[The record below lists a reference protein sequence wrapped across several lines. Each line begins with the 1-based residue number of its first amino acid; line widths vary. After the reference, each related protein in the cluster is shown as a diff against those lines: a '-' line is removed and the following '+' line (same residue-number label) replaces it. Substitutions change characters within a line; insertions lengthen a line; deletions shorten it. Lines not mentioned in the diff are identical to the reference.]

1 MSTAILIICYLNK
14 YVGLRILQVS
24 LDRIWPPTAIYLPA
38 RDHILITIIST
49 DKSPLKINFVDE
61 ICGPRCVQYKT
72 PALHSFHLH
81 KSPHMFLSLPGSHVT
96 QVYFWLQGGCA
107 SVSGA
112 GPRNPPHNTSC
123 DEQSTDEKR
132 KQTETVIMRST
143 HKITRP
149 SIKLW

>member
-1 MSTAILIICYLNK
+1 MTTAILIICYLK
-14 YVGLRILQVS
+14 QVGLRILQVS

-49 DKSPLKINFVDE
+49 DKSPLKINLLTRYAAPAACNTKHRHCIHFTSINPHTCFSRCRGVML
-61 ICGPRCVQYKT
+61 PR
-72 PALHSFHLH
+72 SI
-81 KSPHMFLSLPGSHVT
+81 
-96 QVYFWLQGGCA
+96 FWLQGGCA
-107 SVSGA
+107 SVSGT

>member
-1 MSTAILIICYLNK
+1 MTTAILIICYLK
-14 YVGLRILQVS
+14 QVGLRILQVS
-24 LDRIWPPTAIYLPA
+24 LDRIWPSTAIYLPA

-49 DKSPLKINFVDE
+49 DKSPLKINLLTRYAAPVACNTKHRHCIHFTSINPHTCFSRCRGVML
-61 ICGPRCVQYKT
+61 PRSIFGYREDAPLYLAQDQET
-72 PALHSFHLH
+72 LH
-81 KSPHMFLSLPGSHVT
+81 T
-96 QVYFWLQGGCA
+96 T
-107 SVSGA
+107 
-112 GPRNPPHNTSC
+112 TSC

>member
-1 MSTAILIICYLNK
+1 MTTAILIICYLNK

-49 DKSPLKINFVDE
+49 DKSPLKINLLT
-61 ICGPRCVQYKT
+61 RYAA
-72 PALHSFHLH
+72 PAACNTKHRHCIHFTSI
-81 KSPHMFLSLPGSHVT
+81 FLSLPGSHVT